1 MNEIVNWLSD
11 PFGQEFMRRAFLEI
25 ALLALISGVVGT
37 FVVLKGLA
45 FIVDGLSHAILPGIA
60 VAYLFGSSLLAGAL
74 VAAVVVALAISG
86 VARSARVSEDSAI
99 GIFFTGAFSL
109 GIILVNKTPSPP
121 LSEILFG
128 QIFGVSQDDLWTTAL
143 IGGVIIALILALR
156 KELILNAFDIQMSR
170 AIGLPAARLDV
181 LLYVLIALTVVV
193 ALPAVGNILV
203 LSLLITP
210 AATAR
215 LLTER
220 LYPMLGL
227 AILIALLISITGL
240 YLSYYA
246 RWAGGASIVIVATV
260 VFLLVLLLSPRHGA
274 LSQLR
279 LPKSVV

>member
-1 MNEIVNWLSD
+1 MDTILNWFGA
-11 PFGQEFMRRAFLEI
+11 PFDQEFMRRAFLEI
-25 ALLALISGVVGT
+25 AILAVICGIVGT

-60 VAYLFGSSLLAGAL
+60 VAYLLGSSLLAGAL
-74 VAAVVVALAISG
+74 VAALIVALAISG

-109 GIILVNKTPSPP
+109 GVILISKSTSRS

-128 QIFGVSQDDLWTTAL
+128 QIFGVSEDDLWTTAL
-143 IGGVIIALILALR
+143 IGLVVVALILALR
-156 KELILNAFDIQMSR
+156 KELLLNAFDVQLGR
-170 AIGLPAARLDV
+170 AIGLPSAGLDV
-181 LLYVLIALTVVV
+181 LLYVLVALTVVV

-215 LLTER
+215 LLTDR
-220 LYPMLGL
+220 FYPLLGFSVL
-227 AILIALLISITGL
+227 VALVAGFSGL
-240 YLSYYA
+240 YLSYHA
-246 RWAGGASIVIVATV
+246 GWAGGASIAIVATLL
-260 VFLLVLLLSPRHGA
+260 FLLALLFSPRHGA
-274 LSQLR
+274 VSQLR